1 MVEAQLLNSYVPI
14 GNIVPLPPYQAMNN
28 IDLQYTE
35 HVLKT
40 YKMAAKKALV
50 FERYT
55 DVSESGG
62 FVEGKC
68 SVCNI
73 KIRGKSGVTS
83 NFVTH
88 LKVCVPGVCV

>member
-1 MVEAQLLNSYVPI
+1 
-14 GNIVPLPPYQAMNN
+14 
-28 IDLQYTE
+28 
-35 HVLKT
+35 
-40 YKMAAKKALV
+40 MAAKSTSKALV
-50 FERYT
+50 FECYT
-55 DVSESGG
+55 GVSESGG

-88 LKVCVPGVCV
+88 LKVCACAR

>member
-1 MVEAQLLNSYVPI
+1 
-14 GNIVPLPPYQAMNN
+14 
-28 IDLQYTE
+28 
-35 HVLKT
+35 
-40 YKMAAKKALV
+40 MAAKTTASKALV
-50 FERYT
+50 FEYYT

-88 LKVCVPGVCV
+88 LKVCACAQCVCIAQ